1 MNSIRVF
8 RIDGSVYF
16 MPITFSKQEDFD
28 WAWRQ
33 VEWHLGGIHSTY
45 AVRLLDCDGEIV
57 RTMPIT
63 RRGFEIL
70 HSKFALCMES
80 DADQSPPRDEAT
92 EFRTMVELH
101 EHWLRT
107 EGRWTTVGK

>member
-28 WAWRQ
+28 STWRQ
-33 VEWHLGGIHSTY
+33 VELHLGGMFSMY

-57 RTMPIT
+57 RTVPIT
-63 RRGFEIL
+63 AHGFEIL
-70 HSKFALCMES
+70 HRKFALCMES
-80 DADQSPPRDEAT
+80 DADQSPRRDEAA
-92 EFRTMVELH
+92 EVRAMVELH
-101 EHWLRT
+101 EHWLRK